1 MILLSKRTSDPPDE
15 AVAFRKAADYCA
27 AQDHCI
33 SEVKDKLK
41 HWNVDHT
48 HVGKILERLLSE
60 GFIDEQRY
68 AKAFARGKFRNLQ
81 WGRIKIRY
89 ELHSKG
95 IPEQMII
102 NALEEIEEESYTQ
115 CLIELAKKKIKT
127 QGSSEPLK
135 VMRFLASKGFEPE
148 LIRKTMKRI

>member
-68 AKAFARGKFRNLQ
+68 AKAFARKFRNLR
-81 WGRIKIRY
+81 WGRIKSGMNS
-89 ELHSKG
+89 SKG

-102 NALEEIEEESYTQ
+102 NALEEIDEESYNK
-115 CLIELAKKKIKT
+115 CMIDLAQKKIKIL
-127 QGSSEPLK
+127 GSSEPMK

-148 LIRKTMKRI
+148 LIRKIMKKI

>member
-1 MILLSKRTSDPPDE
+1 MILLSKRTSGPPDE

-33 SEVKDKLK
+33 SEVKEKLK
-41 HWNVDHT
+41 YWNVDPSLI
-48 HVGKILERLLSE
+48 GKILERLLSE

-68 AKAFARGKFRNLQ
+68 AKAFVRGKFRNLQ

-95 IPEQMII
+95 ISEQLII
-102 NALEEIEEESYTQ
+102 NALEEIDEESYLQ
-115 CLIELAKKKIKT
+115 CMIELAQKKIKNL
-127 QGSSEPLK
+127 GSTEPLK

-148 LIRKTMKRI
+148 LIRKTMKII